1 MRLVGLP
8 GKHASTTNRRLTMN
22 GRRLLFGKPRPDTHR
37 GWLAGHGSHAAA
49 AVSKVEVAPDA
60 AAPEFPFAL
69 MIDPDVPE
77 RAQKKAVDV
86 LVHVARFAPR
96 PIVYARMTIGT
107 ERDRSARRPVTASA
121 SLDVSGRIV
130 TAHAIADTPL
140 NALDLLERRLRRSL
154 DRLDAQWRARRRKAV
169 AAVDA
174 DERADNRRRP

>member
-37 GWLAGHGSHAAA
+37 GWLARHGSHVAAV
-49 AVSKVEVAPDA
+49 VSKVEVTPDA

-154 DRLDAQWRARRRKAV
+154 DRLDARWRARRRKAV

>member
-1 MRLVGLP
+1 
-8 GKHASTTNRRLTMN
+8 MN

-37 GWLAGHGSHAAA
+37 GWLARHGSHAAA
-49 AVSKVEVAPDA
+49 VVSQAEIAPDT

-130 TAHAIADTPL
+130 TAHAVAETPL
-140 NALDLLERRLRRSL
+140 DALDLLERRLRRSL
-154 DRLDAQWRARRRKAV
+154 DRLDARWRARRRKA
-169 AAVDA
+169 AAALDA